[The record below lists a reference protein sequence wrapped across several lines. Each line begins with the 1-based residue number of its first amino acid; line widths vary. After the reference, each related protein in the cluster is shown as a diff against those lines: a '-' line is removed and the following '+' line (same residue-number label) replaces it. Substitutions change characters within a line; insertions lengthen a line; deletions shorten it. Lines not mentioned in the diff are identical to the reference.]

1 MAKKTTKK
9 IKKLDFAAIFAFLVL
24 TVYSFIIL
32 YMLFFAVITSLKSNY
47 DFAFDHNIFGLP
59 NIAKYPL
66 SLENFENGIQYME
79 IQIRG
84 REYAGVF
91 AQFVYALMYAVG
103 STLMNVFSKVFAA
116 YFCSKYDTK
125 FGRIL
130 YVVAVIAMILPVVGT
145 MAATIRIMRLLNIY
159 NTYHGIIIY
168 NASFWGTYFLVFYAT
183 FKGIPETYS
192 EAARM
197 DGAGHFVVFFKI
209 HLPLILPSVFAVSI
223 LQFIMFWND
232 YQTPMVYLESMPT
245 ISYGLYRY
253 STLEKANNAPALL
266 SAALLVCVPIVVL
279 FVIFKNK
286 IMQNMTAGG
295 IKG

>member
-1 MAKKTTKK
+1 MANKETKK
-9 IKKLDFAAIFAFLVL
+9 IKKLDIAAIFAFVVL
-24 TVYSFIIL
+24 TLYSAIIL
-32 YMLFFAVITSLKSNY
+32 YMLYFAVITSLKHNY

-59 NIAKYPL
+59 NTKKYPL
-66 SLENFENGIQYME
+66 SFKNFQNAIEYMK

-84 REYAGVF
+84 REYAGFF
-91 AQFVYALMYAVG
+91 AQLVYALMYALG
-103 STLMNVFSKVFAA
+103 STLTNVFSKVFAA

-130 YVVAVIAMILPVVGT
+130 YAIAVVAMILPVVGT
-145 MAATIRIMRLLNIY
+145 MASTIRIMRMLNIY

-168 NASFWGTYFLVFYAT
+168 NASFWGTYFLVFYAA
-183 FKGIPETYS
+183 FKGIPETYA

-197 DGAGHFVVFFKI
+197 DGAGHFLIFFKI
-209 HLPLILPSVFAVSI
+209 HLPLILPSVFAVAI

-232 YQTPMVYLESMPT
+232 YQTPLVYLESMPT

-253 STLEKANNAPALL
+253 SILERASNAPALL
-266 SAALLVCVPIVVL
+266 SAALLVCIPIVLL
-279 FVIFKNK
+279 FIIFKNM
-286 IMQNMTAGG
+286 IMKNVTAGG